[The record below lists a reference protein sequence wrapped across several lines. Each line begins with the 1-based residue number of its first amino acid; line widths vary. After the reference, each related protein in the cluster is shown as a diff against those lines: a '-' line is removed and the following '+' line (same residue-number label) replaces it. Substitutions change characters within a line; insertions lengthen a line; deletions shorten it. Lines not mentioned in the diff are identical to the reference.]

1 MGFRAPGWLMKTG
14 TTMRRGSAPSPA
26 RTGVDGWRW
35 FHLFMG
41 APPPRPGSFNTASGR
56 NSRIIRRL
64 RVAFLGAGER
74 VASNT
79 WLIPVGTWERGVRR
93 LRLALRR
100 HPAKISEFGGLTG
113 FNLFDAVGVPGRSA
127 ARRLLRCP

>member
-79 WLIPVGTWERGVRR
+79 WLIPVRTWERGGVRR
-93 LRLALRR
+93 LRLAPRR
-100 HPAKISEFGGLTG
+100 HPAKMPEFGGLTG
-113 FNLFDAVGVPGRSA
+113 FDLFDAVGVPGA
-127 ARRLLRCP
+127 PPLLLCP

>member
-74 VASNT
+74 
-79 WLIPVGTWERGVRR
+79 GGVRR
-93 LRLALRR
+93 LRLAPRR
-100 HPAKISEFGGLTG
+100 HPAKMPEFGGLTG
-113 FNLFDAVGVPGRSA
+113 FNLFDAVGVPGA
-127 ARRLLRCP
+127 PPLLLCP